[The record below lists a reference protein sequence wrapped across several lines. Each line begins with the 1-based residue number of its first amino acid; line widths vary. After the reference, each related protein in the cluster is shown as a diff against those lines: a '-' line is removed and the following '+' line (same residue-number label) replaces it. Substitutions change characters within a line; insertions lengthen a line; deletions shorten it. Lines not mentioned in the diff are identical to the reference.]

1 MITPVIGRADIG
13 HENGSDSLFF
23 LNRHDA
29 NFAVVKES
37 SVSPNVRRCSTHP
50 SSACDRLFLHDAA
63 FSPIPLTLCPAE
75 SISDRNGRT
84 LAMIEHNGRGN
95 RRDGSHSVHPV
106 ESRKHRHRS
115 PRPAVEDSKTVMRS
129 AIPFA
134 QRLACTVA
142 EACEA
147 TGLGR
152 TKLYELIGQGQLD
165 TTTVGRRRL
174 VMVPSLLTLLEA
186 ENK

>member
-1 MITPVIGRADIG
+1 
-13 HENGSDSLFF
+13 
-23 LNRHDA
+23 
-29 NFAVVKES
+29 
-37 SVSPNVRRCSTHP
+37 
-50 SSACDRLFLHDAA
+50 
-63 FSPIPLTLCPAE
+63 
-75 SISDRNGRT
+75 
-84 LAMIEHNGRGN
+84 MIEHKGRGN
-95 RRDGSHSVHPV
+95 RRDGPHSVGPL
-106 ESRKHRHRS
+106 ESRKHRDRS
-115 PRPAVEDSKTVMRS
+115 PQPAVEDSTTVTRS

-152 TKLYELIGQGQLD
+152 TKLYELIDQGQLD

>member
-13 HENGSDSLFF
+13 HENGSDRLFF

-37 SVSPNVRRCSTHP
+37 SVSPNARRCSTHP
-50 SSACDRLFLHDAA
+50 SSARDRLLLHDAA
-63 FSPIPLTLCPAE
+63 FSPIPLTQCPAE

-84 LAMIEHNGRGN
+84 LAMIEHNG